1 MKQGLNFKRF
11 FASLMLLAV
20 STLSWAYDFYKGGI
34 YYNITGGNNVAVTYN
49 GNNSYSGS
57 YSGTVVIPSSV
68 EYNNHNYT
76 VTSIDEWAFN
86 GCYYLTSITIPDG
99 VTSIGD
105 YAFSGCS
112 GLKRAEFASIES
124 LCNISFGYGSSNP
137 LNYAHHL
144 YIDGQEVTDLV
155 IPNGVTSIGN
165 YAFEGCSG
173 LTSVTIPNSVT
184 SIGAYAFLSCSSLTS
199 VTIPES
205 VTSIGNDAFNGCSG
219 LTSVTCLA
227 ENVPTTGSSAFYNVP
242 QSTAT
247 LYVPAGSVD
256 TYKAAA
262 QWKEFGTVKSVILSG
277 TCGNGVNFVLFD
289 DYTLTISGTGGMFD
303 YTANTLPWKDY
314 TTEIRNVQ
322 IEDGVRS
329 IGDYAFRGCSGLTS
343 ITIPNSVTS
352 IGDYT
357 FYGSSGLTSITIPNS
372 VTSIGDRAFYGCT
385 SLPVINNI
393 RYADTYLVGAVDK
406 TQSTYNIKA
415 GTRFIGSS
423 AFWGC
428 SGLTSITIPNSV
440 TSIGTE
446 AFYGCSGLTSINIP
460 NSVRSIGDYAFRGCS
475 GLTSITIPNSVTSIG
490 RYAFYGC
497 SGLTSVTIP
506 NSVTSIG
513 VQTFYGCSG
522 LTSATIPNSVT
533 SIGKDA
539 FRGCSGLSSVII
551 PESVTSIGEGA
562 FEDCSALTSVTINSN
577 ALLSKYYAPYNNI
590 KNIFG
595 SQIEKYIIGGG
606 VTSIGDYAFYNCSGL
621 NFVTIGSGVT
631 SIGQNA
637 FYNCS
642 GFSDII
648 IPESVTSI
656 GESAFKGCSGLK
668 FVTLNSNTL
677 VSKTYTTDSNLGTI
691 FGSQVTYYR
700 IGNNVT
706 SIGESAFYSCS
717 GLKSIII
724 PNSVTNIGNYA
735 FYNCSGLTSITIP
748 ERVTNIGNY
757 TFYNCSGLTSINIPN
772 SVTSIDEWAFC
783 NCYGLT
789 SVTIGGGVTS
799 IGGNAFSGCS
809 SLTSITIPY
818 SVTSIGQNA
827 FYNCSH
833 LTDVTIGMNVT
844 SIGKDAFRNC
854 SRLTKAK
861 FASIESLCN
870 IAFHDNVYGN
880 PLSVAHHLYVGGQEV
895 KDLVIPNSVT
905 NIRFGTF
912 YGCSGLTSVTIP
924 NSVTSIGKSAFNGC
938 SSLTSIVIP
947 NSVMNIGDYAFSGCS
962 GLTSVT
968 IPNSVTSIGGYTF
981 YGCSGLSSVI
991 IPESVTS
998 IGDQAFYNCSGLT
1011 SVTCLAEK
1019 VPSMGGSVFSG
1030 VPQSSATL
1038 NVPAVSVYAYK
1049 ATEQWKEFGKILPID
1064 GDDHVYIET
1073 DFTSLFPTDYLGW
1086 NGATGYTS
1094 TTFAPMVTTNDGRT
1108 VQVCEKFNGSVAAEG
1123 VVFNRTLS
1131 GLTNGTYRIELY
1143 GAAASTK
1150 GRDAGI
1156 DSDMTQADEGDETAV
1171 YLYATTTSGTVK
1183 QYIPVHWATSFSE
1196 VATAVLNNVVVT
1208 DGTVEIGMYSE
1219 KKFTNWEV
1227 VQIKGVTAL
1236 VDVVELHANTLMK
1249 ALSVLDDAAY
1259 VNVTGEERT
1268 ALSQAIADNTTV
1280 TEQTASAYQAAI
1292 AALENAIKTFTQ
1304 AKESYDIWANVA
1316 KRSYPYAS
1324 AEKKSAAESAAS
1336 VLPTSASDA
1345 LSKAE
1350 SLKPLFRRYAESSA
1364 LMEGIEG
1371 AVDVTATYIRNPK
1384 AEEAID
1390 ANVWQTVLGEGS
1402 GGSVGI
1408 LGNEPWTDSSG
1419 STSHKYFDG
1428 GNWRASAWDVTFKQ
1442 DITLPAGRYQLTAV
1456 GRSSQD
1462 VALTLIG
1469 GEATAE
1475 MAHINATGGLFNNGW
1490 EQTSLEFELTEETTV
1505 SIGARGATNVIHN
1518 WMSFSDFRLVRFP
1531 GCILSGKC
1539 GANVDFVLT
1548 SDYTLTISG
1557 TGDMF
1562 DYDYNTLPWKD
1573 YKTQIKSVVI
1583 KDGVTSIGGY
1593 AFSDCSG
1600 LTSVTIPE
1608 SVTSIG
1614 YWAFAGCTSLPI
1626 ENNLRY
1632 ADTYL
1637 VEAVDKTQ
1645 NTYVIKDGTR
1655 FIGSDAFSAC
1665 SNLTSI
1671 NIPESVTSIGSG
1683 AFRGCSGLTSV
1694 TLPSTLMSTGDGSF
1708 AGCTGLT
1715 AVHITDLEAYCRI
1728 SFGFYAP
1735 LFYAH
1740 KLYLNDEEVTGEL
1753 VIPDG
1758 ITSVSKAAF
1767 EGCTGITSVVIPE
1780 GVTSIGHDAFKSTN
1794 ITSVSLPESL
1804 TSVSSGAFSSCSGL
1818 TSVTCLAKEVPSTSS
1833 AFYGVPQSTA
1843 TLYVP
1848 AGSVDAYKAADEWKN
1863 FGTIKA
1869 YDLPD
1874 ATSVALNKTETT
1886 LAVGAKEQLTATVLP
1901 EEAEQAVT
1909 WTSSD
1914 PTVATVDEN
1923 GLVTA
1928 VAPGTATIT
1937 ATTTDGTDLTAS
1949 SKVTVEDP
1957 AIPGDVNGDGNVNG
1971 ADIVAVINYVLA
1983 DDIAGD
1989 MNGDGNVN
1997 GADIVAVINYV
2008 LNDSGNNARQA
2019 VAQSRAAAAEEPAE
2033 ILSGTKTDEGISLS
2047 LTGGEDCTA
2056 FQFMLS
2062 LPEGASLTA
2071 VTGSEERLGNH
2082 ELLFRRQEDGR
2093 YLVLGYA
2100 MDNHCIGES
2109 SGELL
2114 SLQLTGNANGRAI
2127 VSEALI
2133 FTPQAETRYMNA
2145 LEIDLPTAVSG
2156 VRAKDAVEDG
2166 DIYDLN
2172 GRKLNKKP
2180 SSGYYIQGG
2189 KKYFVK

>member
-11 FASLMLLAV
+11 FASLLLLAV
-20 STLSWAYDFYKGGI
+20 STLSFASDFWENGI
-34 YYNITGGNNVAVTYN
+34 YYDINPDGTSVTVTSGYTK
-49 GNNSYSGS
+49 YSGS
-57 YSGTVVIPSSV
+57 VVIPTTV
-68 EYNNHNYT
+68 NY
-76 VTSIDEWAFN
+76 SFN
-86 GCYYLTSITIPDG
+86 RY
-99 VTSIGD
+99 
-105 YAFSGCS
+105 
-112 GLKRAEFASIES
+112 
-124 LCNISFGYGSSNP
+124 
-137 LNYAHHL
+137 
-144 YIDGQEVTDLV
+144 
-155 IPNGVTSIGN
+155 
-165 YAFEGCSG
+165 
-173 LTSVTIPNSVT
+173 SVT
-184 SIGAYAFLSCSSLTS
+184 SIGSSAFSDCSGLTS

-205 VTSIGNDAFNGCSG
+205 VTSIG
-219 LTSVTCLA
+219 
-227 ENVPTTGSSAFYNVP
+227 SSAF
-242 QSTAT
+242 S
-247 LYVPAGSVD
+247 
-256 TYKAAA
+256 
-262 QWKEFGTVKSVILSG
+262 
-277 TCGNGVNFVLFD
+277 
-289 DYTLTISGTGGMFD
+289 
-303 YTANTLPWKDY
+303 
-314 TTEIRNVQ
+314 
-322 IEDGVRS
+322 
-329 IGDYAFRGCSGLTS
+329 GCSGLTS
-343 ITIPNSVTS
+343 ITIPNKVTSISYAAFYDCSGLTSVTIPESVTS
-352 IGDYT
+352 IG
-357 FYGSSGLTSITIPNS
+357 
-372 VTSIGDRAFYGCT
+372 
-385 SLPVINNI
+385 
-393 RYADTYLVGAVDK
+393 
-406 TQSTYNIKA
+406 
-415 GTRFIGSS
+415 SS
-423 AFWGC
+423 AFSGC
-428 SGLTSITIPNSV
+428 SGLTSITIPNKV
-440 TSIGTE
+440 TSIG
-446 AFYGCSGLTSINIP
+446 S
-460 NSVRSIGDYAFRGCS
+460 
-475 GLTSITIPNSVTSIG
+475 
-490 RYAFYGC
+490 
-497 SGLTSVTIP
+497 
-506 NSVTSIG
+506 
-513 VQTFYGCSG
+513 
-522 LTSATIPNSVT
+522 
-533 SIGKDA
+533 
-539 FRGCSGLSSVII
+539 
-551 PESVTSIGEGA
+551 
-562 FEDCSALTSVTINSN
+562 
-577 ALLSKYYAPYNNI
+577 
-590 KNIFG
+590 
-595 SQIEKYIIGGG
+595 
-606 VTSIGDYAFYNCSGL
+606 
-621 NFVTIGSGVT
+621 
-631 SIGQNA
+631 
-637 FYNCS
+637 
-642 GFSDII
+642 
-648 IPESVTSI
+648 
-656 GESAFKGCSGLK
+656 
-668 FVTLNSNTL
+668 
-677 VSKTYTTDSNLGTI
+677 
-691 FGSQVTYYR
+691 
-700 IGNNVT
+700 
-706 SIGESAFYSCS
+706 
-717 GLKSIII
+717 
-724 PNSVTNIGNYA
+724 
-735 FYNCSGLTSITIP
+735 
-748 ERVTNIGNY
+748 
-757 TFYNCSGLTSINIPN
+757 
-772 SVTSIDEWAFC
+772 
-783 NCYGLT
+783 
-789 SVTIGGGVTS
+789 
-799 IGGNAFSGCS
+799 
-809 SLTSITIPY
+809 
-818 SVTSIGQNA
+818 
-827 FYNCSH
+827 
-833 LTDVTIGMNVT
+833 
-844 SIGKDAFRNC
+844 
-854 SRLTKAK
+854 
-861 FASIESLCN
+861 
-870 IAFHDNVYGN
+870 
-880 PLSVAHHLYVGGQEV
+880 
-895 KDLVIPNSVT
+895 
-905 NIRFGTF
+905 
-912 YGCSGLTSVTIP
+912 
-924 NSVTSIGKSAFNGC
+924 
-938 SSLTSIVIP
+938 
-947 NSVMNIGDYAFSGCS
+947 YAFSGCS

-968 IPNSVTSIGGYTF
+968 INSNAILSKNYSWDNNLKKIFGEQVKEYNIGNSVTSIGQYAF
-981 YGCSGLSSVI
+981 YDCSGLTSVTI
-991 IPESVTS
+991 GNSVTS
-998 IGDQAFYNCSGLT
+998 IGEYAFSVCSGLTSVTIGNSVTSIGEWAFDDCSGLTSVTLNSNTLVSKAYTTDSNLEKIFGSQVTDYIIGSKVTSIGQYAFYNCSGLKSITIPDGVTSIGEDAFNGCSGLT
-1011 SVTCLAEK
+1011 SVTIGKSVTSIGQQAFYGCSSLDMITCKAAT
-1019 VPSMGGSVFSG
+1019 VPKIYNNTFSG
-1030 VPQSSATL
+1030 VDKTIPVC
-1038 NVPAVSVYAYK
+1038 VPTASVALYK
-1049 ATEQWKEFGKILPID
+1049 ATNYWREFAKIRGGGEHI
-1064 GDDHVYIET
+1064 YIEK
-1073 DFTSLFPTDYLGW
+1073 DLTSQFPTDYLGW
-1086 NGATGYTS
+1086 NGATGYTP
-1094 TTFAPMVTTNDGRT
+1094 TQFAPMVTTNDGRT
-1108 VQVCEKFNGSVAAEG
+1108 VQMCEKFNGSVAETG
-1123 VVFNRTLS
+1123 TVFSRTLT
-1131 GLTNGTYRIELY
+1131 GLPLGTYRIELY

-1150 GRDAGI
+1150 GRDTKI
-1156 DSDMTQADEGDETAV
+1156 DTDMIAADEGNTTAV
-1171 YLYATTTSGTVK
+1171 YLYATTPTGTVK
-1183 QYIPVHWATSFSE
+1183 QYIPVHWATSFSK

-1208 DGTVEIGMYSE
+1208 DGTVEIGMYSQ

-1227 VQIKGVTAL
+1227 IQIKGVTAM
-1236 VDVVELHANTLMK
+1236 VDAEEQHASTLQR
-1249 ALSVLDDAAY
+1249 AQSALDDEAY

-1336 VLPTSASDA
+1336 VLPTSARDA

-1593 AFSDCSG
+1593 AFSDCSS

-1645 NTYVIKDGTR
+1645 NSYIIKDGTR

-1886 LAVGAKEQLTATVLP
+1886 LEVGAQEQLTATVLP
-1901 EEAEQAVT
+1901 EEAVQAVT
-1909 WTSSD
+1909 WTSSN
-1914 PTVATVDEN
+1914 PAVATVDEN

-1949 SKVTVEDP
+1949 CKVTVEDP

-1989 MNGDGNVN
+1989 VNGDGNVN

-2008 LNDSGNNARQA
+2008 LNDSGNNARQT

-2033 ILSGTKTDEGISLS
+2033 ILSGTKTEEGISLS

-2071 VTGSEERLGNH
+2071 VTGSEERLGDH
-2082 ELLFRRQEDGR
+2082 ELLFRRQQDGR

-2114 SLQLTGNANGRAI
+2114 SLRLEGNANGRAT

-2189 KKYFVK
+2189 KTYFVK